1 MKSPSLLTMFLE
13 VEWEEMDYLVSSS
26 RVFFVCV
33 YVHVRFTYN
42 TLL

>member
-26 RVFFVCV
+26 SCFFCVCV
-33 YVHVRFTYN
+33 CACALYI
-42 TLL
+42 